1 MEREMDLRGKE
12 AASLSS
18 LVKKEYQ
25 IPDSY
30 YFGEVKRGLRNSD
43 GTGVLIGVTKVGSVQ
58 GYLIEDGRRI
68 PVPGKLYYR
77 GIDLNEIVEAHRKS
91 GTFGYEEVAYLLLM
105 GHLPTKSELSYFN
118 DIMCRARKLPEGFTV
133 PEGRVKPWGTAHAI
147 LVAEEAIGDAPF
159 AVINADDYY
168 GPQGFKLIYDYLST
182 HADGDRYAWAMVG
195 FLLGNTVSANGS
207 VSRGVCVTDA
217 QHNLVSVTERT
228 CIEPYDGGIH
238 YSEDGGKSWCDLPA
252 DAVVSMN
259 LWGFTPAYVR
269 DAKAGF
275 AAFLKENLPVN
286 PLKCE
291 YYLPTVVTN
300 ALNNGEADVHV
311 LTSADKWHGI
321 TYREDKP
328 ELVAALKQM
337 SEAGLYP
344 TDRLF

>member
-1 MEREMDLRGKE
+1 MSTKPILVVMAAGMGSRYGGLKQIDPVGPSGEAILDYSLYDARRAGFETVVFIIKHEIEQAFKE
-12 AASLSS
+12 AVGARALRAGFE
-18 LVKKEYQ
+18 VRYAYQ
-25 IPDSY
+25 QLD
-30 YFGEVKRGLRNSD
+30 
-43 GTGVLIGVTKVGSVQ
+43 
-58 GYLIEDGRRI
+58 
-68 PVPGKLYYR
+68 
-77 GIDLNEIVEAHRKS
+77 
-91 GTFGYEEVAYLLLM
+91 
-105 GHLPTKSELSYFN
+105 
-118 DIMCRARKLPEGFTV
+118 KLPEGFTV

-147 LVAEEAIGDAPF
+147 LVAEQAIGDAPF

-168 GPQGFKLIYDYLST
+168 GPQGFRLVYDYLST

-195 FLLGNTVSANGS
+195 FLLSNTVSANGS

-269 DAKAGF
+269 AAKAGF

-328 ELVAALKQM
+328 ELVAALRQM

-344 TDRLF
+344 ADRLF